1 MGADYV
7 INYETEN
14 LKLRVR
20 ELTDGVGA
28 DVVYDPVGDKY
39 CEPAV
44 RALAFRGRL
53 IVIGFA
59 AGKIPRIPINLLLLK
74 EASIIGSALAESQRL
89 APEQALNERQE
100 LIQLHNKGLIKP
112 LVSTVLPFREAVKGF
127 EMFQNREV
135 IGKLVFVTPKYEEE
149 FGIRPKAILPSTDAG
164 KNRIQEFLSGKIFNG
179 EFWMLSMMKFK
190 DKARTLDYIEY
201 FKTQESVLQ
210 SFSAKVV
217 FRAFDY
223 VCTVIDGGVYSGL
236 GQRIY
241 CPI

>member
-1 MGADYV
+1 M
-7 INYETEN
+7 
-14 LKLRVR
+14 
-20 ELTDGVGA
+20 
-28 DVVYDPVGDKY
+28 
-39 CEPAV
+39 
-44 RALAFRGRL
+44 
-53 IVIGFA
+53 
-59 AGKIPRIPINLLLLK
+59 
-74 EASIIGSALAESQRL
+74 
-89 APEQALNERQE
+89 
-100 LIQLHNKGLIKP
+100 
-112 LVSTVLPFREAVKGF
+112 
-127 EMFQNREV
+127 

-223 VCTVIDGGVYSGL
+223 VCTVIDGGGLVRTGTAYLLSNLIRYSLLICG
-236 GQRIY
+236 RTIN
-241 CPI
+241 PIDLLLIFALNTKSMP